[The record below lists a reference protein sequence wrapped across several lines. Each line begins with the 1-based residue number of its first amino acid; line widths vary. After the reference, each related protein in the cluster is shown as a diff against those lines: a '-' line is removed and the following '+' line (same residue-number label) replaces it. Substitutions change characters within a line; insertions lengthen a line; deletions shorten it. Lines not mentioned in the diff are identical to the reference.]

1 MLTPRLPL
9 KRHGLPS
16 RKNMC
21 LAMAAAAAGALCV
34 FFFALFL
41 IDPVVKSAPS
51 DTITLKAEPIVRS
64 DAFIEQLFAN
74 QALIKQAQGDYV
86 EAYVRADSNP
96 YEEDG
101 YVYLSALYKNRP
113 EERLLLKFEKGLFQT
128 AYKGVYSI
136 RGRIHRFV
144 QGPNGHLLAMT
155 VDRIAEADYSAF
167 LTADK
172 VVVMNRTSESGG
184 YKVTL
189 KKAEFTDKET
199 RLYLRIENGTGKPVR
214 FFKAYARLSYYSTFY
229 PPLANPNPDYPA
241 LPDTLAPGQTAEGIL
256 VMKKVNLKYPWVK
269 LVLDGEIQ
277 GIEGEALQN
286 SSFIFRIPLD

>member
-9 KRHGLPS
+9 KRYGLPY
-16 RKNMC
+16 RKNTI
-21 LAMAAAAAGALCV
+21 LAIAAAAFGVLAV

-41 IDPVVKSAPS
+41 FDPIIKSAPS
-51 DTITLKAEPIVRS
+51 NTVTLKAEPIVRS
-64 DAFIEQLFAN
+64 DEFVEQLFAN
-74 QALIKQAQGDYV
+74 KALINQAKGDYI
-86 EAYVRADSNP
+86 ETYVRADSNP

-101 YVYLSALYKNRP
+101 YIYLTALYKNNP
-113 EERLLLKFEKGLFQT
+113 QEKLLLKFEKGLFET
-128 AYKGVYSI
+128 VYKGVYSI

-144 QGPNGHLLAMT
+144 EGPNGNYLAMT
-155 VDRIAEADYSAF
+155 VDRITSADYSAF

-172 VVVMNRTSESGG
+172 VVVMNRTSESNG

-199 RLYLRIENGTGKPVR
+199 RLYIRIENSTGKHIR

-256 VMKKVNLKYPWVK
+256 VMKKVNLKHPWVK
-269 LVLDGEIQ
+269 LVLDGEIM

-286 SSFIFRIPLD
+286 KSFIFRIPLD